1 MRSIDISSVNLSLP
15 KAKNRRRV
23 VVQPV
28 AHPTPKT
35 KAIDRVAEEEVP
47 TPETESLP
55 KGAEESNEKKKTAS
69 QQEKLHRIA
78 ERVRKRREAKAV
90 EEAAE

>member
-1 MRSIDISSVNLSLP
+1 MRSISISSVNLSLP
-15 KAKNRRRV
+15 KAKNRRRI

-28 AHPTPKT
+28 AQPTPKA
-35 KAIDRVAEEEVP
+35 KATERVAEEEVP

-55 KGAEESNEKKKTAS
+55 QGVEEEKEKKETAS

-78 ERVRKRREAKAV
+78 ERVRKRREAKAA
-90 EEAAE
+90 EEAVE

>member
-15 KAKNRRRV
+15 KAKRRRRI

-28 AHPTPKT
+28 AQPTPKV
-35 KAIDRVAEEEVP
+35 KATERVAEEEVL
-47 TPETESLP
+47 TSETESLP
-55 KGAEESNEKKKTAS
+55 KGAEEAKEKKETTS
-69 QQEKLHRIA
+69 QQDKLHRIA
-78 ERVRKRREAKAV
+78 ERARKRREAKAA

>member
-15 KAKNRRRV
+15 KAKRRRRI

-28 AHPTPKT
+28 AQPTPKV
-35 KAIDRVAEEEVP
+35 KATERVVEEEVP

-55 KGAEESNEKKKTAS
+55 KGAEEAKENQETAS
-69 QQEKLHRIA
+69 RQDKILRIA
-78 ERVRKRREAKAV
+78 ERVRKRREAKAT